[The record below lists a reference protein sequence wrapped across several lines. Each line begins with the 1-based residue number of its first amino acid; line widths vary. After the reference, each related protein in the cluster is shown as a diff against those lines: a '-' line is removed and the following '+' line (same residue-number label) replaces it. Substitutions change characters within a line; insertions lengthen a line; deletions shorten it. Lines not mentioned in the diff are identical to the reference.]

1 MNNLEKDNPEQ
12 LYNEAVII
20 DALNVSNWDSPAVFE
35 SLQAGRV
42 TAFNATIATWE
53 NYRETLDNI
62 AAWLHQFEEYSGLV
76 IVAQGN
82 ALVRCRKNNFS
93 PVRASRMNSPQ
104 PYLPWRAPDRRKTID
119 EEMQS

>member
-1 MNNLEKDNPEQ
+1 MNDSAASIAKK
-12 LYNEAVII
+12 LYEEALVI
-20 DALNVSNWDSPAVFE
+20 DGLNVSNWDSPAVLE

-119 EEMQS
+119 EDMQS